1 MKWSCNGLL
10 SWILSMWFLSFL
22 FNLLIFFLD
31 LSVAFFSPSGN
42 ELEKCCSW
50 RSLLSFLFIS
60 FVSFLPNTT
69 SFGFHLNDTCLC
81 SLAFNFV
88 QQKEDSYSEKKK
100 KYICLGKPIIMIR
113 NYLYF
118 CFFNVVILIY
128 CYGGNCLMKVSIE
141 FCIFIYWNCMCS
153 SSLYSL

>member
-31 LSVAFFSPSGN
+31 LSVPFFFPSGN
-42 ELEKCCSW
+42 ELEKYCSW

-60 FVSFLPNTT
+60 FVSFLSNTT
-69 SFGFHLNDTCLC
+69 SVGFHLIDTHLC
-81 SLAFNFV
+81 SLAFNFI
-88 QQKEDSYSEKKK
+88 QQKEDSYVEKK
-100 KYICLGKPIIMIR
+100 KYIYIGKPIIMIR

-118 CFFNVVILIY
+118 CSFNVVILIY
-128 CYGGNCLMKVSIE
+128 CYGGNCLMKVSIK
-141 FCIFIYWNCMCS
+141 FCIFIYWYCMWS